1 MAKEGLDMKVAELL
15 SMLEGVDPE
24 TELRLATQPS
34 YPMEHSIMGVTDV
47 VDATHPYTQ
56 AVEKVV
62 YLLEGT
68 QLGYASRELWNI

>member
-1 MAKEGLDMKVAELL
+1 
-15 SMLEGVDPE
+15 
-24 TELRLATQPS
+24 
-34 YPMEHSIMGVTDV
+34 VTDV